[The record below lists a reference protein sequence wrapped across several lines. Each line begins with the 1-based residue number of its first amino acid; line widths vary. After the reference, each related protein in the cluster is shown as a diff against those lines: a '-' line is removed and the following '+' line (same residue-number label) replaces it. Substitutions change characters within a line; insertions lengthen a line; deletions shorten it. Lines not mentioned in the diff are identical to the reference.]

1 MSCLQESSSAAG
13 HRLPRPAPRVH
24 EALPGVQGWSI
35 EVCPGMTAALY
46 SGNGQRETQ
55 AVVVNTSHQV
65 HFTCLLREASQA
77 RVRDRVFCPKVG
89 EGCIGYAP
97 DERFAV
103 RYGAQYQ
110 QIDLALSPELL
121 GELVGEDFGQVSEA
135 IAQGFLMRASRP
147 GNRTIAAATRLAQR
161 IQQPEPLL
169 LHAAALEYLGWLLHG
184 LTPDE
189 HDPRTPLRERRCLLA
204 ARERLLSNLSE
215 PPTIAELAQDTG
227 LNQLKLKQGFKALF
241 GTSIYALFQQH
252 RMDRARQLLR
262 QHSVTETALMLGY
275 SNISHFSAAF
285 RKQFGVLPSE
295 TRKHYLGNA
304 GAD

>member
-1 MSCLQESSSAAG
+1 MKA
-13 HRLPRPAPRVH
+13 V
-24 EALPGVQGWSI
+24 
-35 EVCPGMTAALY
+35 LY
-46 SGNGQRETQ
+46 NGDGQHETQ
-55 AVVVNTSHQV
+55 GVLINTSGQV
-65 HFTCLLREASQA
+65 HFTCLLRETSQA
-77 RVRDRVFCPKVG
+77 QIRDRLLCPRIG
-89 EGCIGYAP
+89 EGCIGFAP
-97 DERFAV
+97 GERFVV
-103 RYGAQYQ
+103 RYGARYQ
-110 QIDLALSPELL
+110 QVDLAVAPTLL
-121 GELVGEDFGQVSEA
+121 GELIGEDFDQVSEA

-161 IQQPEPLL
+161 IQQPDPLL

-184 LTPDE
+184 LSPDE
-189 HDPRTPLRERRCLLA
+189 RNPRTPLRERRCLLA
-204 ARERLLSNLSE
+204 ARDRLLSNLSE
-215 PPTIAELAQDTG
+215 APTIAELAQDTG

-295 TRKHYLGNA
+295 TRRHYLGNT
-304 GAD
+304 GAN

>member
-1 MSCLQESSSAAG
+1 
-13 HRLPRPAPRVH
+13 
-24 EALPGVQGWSI
+24 
-35 EVCPGMTAALY
+35 MTAALY
-46 SGNGQRETQ
+46 NGDGVRETQ
-55 AVVVNTSHQV
+55 AVLVNSSRAV
-65 HFTCLLREASQA
+65 HCTCLLREASQA
-77 RVRDRVFCPKVG
+77 RVRDRLFCPRVG
-89 EGCIGYAP
+89 EGCISFAP
-97 DERFAV
+97 GERFAV
-103 RYGAQYQ
+103 RYGAHYQ
-110 QIDLALSPELL
+110 QVGLALAPALFS
-121 GELVGEDFGQVSEA
+121 ELVDDDYQQVIEA
-135 IAQGFLMRASRP
+135 VEQGFLMRASRP
-147 GNRTIAAATRLAQR
+147 GDRTIAAATRLAQR
-161 IQQPEPLL
+161 IQQPDSLL

-189 HDPRTPLRERRCLLA
+189 RNPRTPLRERRCLLA
-204 ARERLLSNLSE
+204 ARDRLLSNLSE

-295 TRKHYLGNA
+295 TRRHYLGSATANA
-304 GAD
+304 PV